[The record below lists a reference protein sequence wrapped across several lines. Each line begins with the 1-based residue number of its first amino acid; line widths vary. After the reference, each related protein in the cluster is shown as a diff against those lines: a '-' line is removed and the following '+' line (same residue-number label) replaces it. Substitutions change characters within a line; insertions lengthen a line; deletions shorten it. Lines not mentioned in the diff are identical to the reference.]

1 MEKPEIY
8 ELLVEQLIRGRYQ
21 PRQHFDPEELE
32 ELAQS
37 IRTHGIVQPIVV
49 RPISSEQYE
58 IVAGERR
65 WRAAQLAGLEKVPCL
80 VKRYTDEQAAEI
92 ATLENVNRVDLN
104 PIEEAQAYQRLI
116 QEFSYT
122 HEEIAAAVGKVRSKI
137 TNSLRL
143 LKLEPPIQQW
153 LMNNQLSEG
162 HGKILASL
170 SPRQQLHYAQCC
182 LDKQWSVRRLE
193 NEMKRYQQPLKED
206 NTKKD
211 PNIASLERQLTDKT
225 GCPTLIHHS
234 SGKGELTFQFHDLEI
249 LQGILQKLG
258 VSEYE

>member
-1 MEKPEIY
+1 MEKPEY
-8 ELLVEQLIRGRYQ
+8 CQLPVIQLTRGSYQ
-21 PRQHFDPEELE
+21 PRRHFDPEQLE

-37 IRTHGIVQPIVV
+37 IRSHGIVQPIVV
-49 RPISSEQYE
+49 RPISHEKYE

-65 WRAAQLAGLEKVPCL
+65 WRAAQLAGIETIPCL
-80 VKRYTDEQAAEI
+80 VKSYSDEQTAEI

-116 QEFSYT
+116 QEFGYI

-143 LKLEPPIQQW
+143 LKLEPQIQQW
-153 LMNNQLSEG
+153 LMDNQLSEG
-162 HGKILASL
+162 HGKVLAGL
-170 SPRQQLHYAQCC
+170 PPRQQLHYAQCC

-193 NEMKRYQQPLKED
+193 NEIKHYQQPLKDD

-211 PNIASLERQLTDKT
+211 PNIAALERQLTDKT
-225 GCPTLIHHS
+225 GCPTLIHHA
-234 SGKGELTFQFHDLEI
+234 SGKGELTFQFHDLEV

-258 VSEYE
+258 VFEYE